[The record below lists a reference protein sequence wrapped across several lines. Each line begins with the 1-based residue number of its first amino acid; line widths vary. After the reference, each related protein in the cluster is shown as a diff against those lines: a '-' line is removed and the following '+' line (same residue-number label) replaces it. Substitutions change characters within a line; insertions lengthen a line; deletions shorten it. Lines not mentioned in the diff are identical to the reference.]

1 MSGMT
6 VGLSWPGTR
15 SSHIYKALEESEL
28 GLSLI
33 LIKTYVTIRI
43 IFLLPLEV
51 QLICLNVAFTADIYQ
66 RSAPAID
73 KRELLSGAAAVIYLH
88 VKQTLTSG
96 WMNSTLKSID
106 CID

>member
-1 MSGMT
+1 MT
-6 VGLSWPGTR
+6 VGLSWPGIL
-15 SSHIYKALEESEL
+15 SSHIYKALEEREL
-28 GLSLI
+28 ELSLI
-33 LIKTYVTIRI
+33 LIKAYVIIRI

-73 KRELLSGAAAVIYLH
+73 KGELLRGAAAVIYLH
-88 VKQTLTSG
+88 VKQILTSG

-106 CID
+106 YID